1 MKFIALIYL
10 EAENMQYRL
19 GLLAAAG
26 VIAVGLQAEAQDR
39 WAGLY
44 AGLSLDRSKSDV
56 AAIAGLKARFY

>member
-1 MKFIALIYL
+1 
-10 EAENMQYRL
+10 MQYQL
-19 GLLAAAG
+19 GLLVAAG